1 MEKVIT
7 EEQENEGLI
16 VQFKQEVMKLAD
28 LDISDEQVLR
38 GILER
43 LVDRIEVARD
53 GGITIYYNFKNPL
66 LSGA

>member
-16 VQFKQEVMKLAD
+16 VQFKQEVMKLAT

-53 GGITIYYNFKNPL
+53 VGITIHYNFKNPL
-66 LSGA
+66 PSRA